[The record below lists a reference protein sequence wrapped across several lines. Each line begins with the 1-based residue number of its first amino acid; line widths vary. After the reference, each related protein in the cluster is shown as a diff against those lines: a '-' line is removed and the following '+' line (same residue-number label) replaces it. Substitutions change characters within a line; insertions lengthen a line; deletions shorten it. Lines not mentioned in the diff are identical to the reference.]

1 MNTLK
6 TRLEKIETTLRATTA
21 QEDWFE
27 IVREMGVERAQTIL
41 AERGMTAELA
51 TLREMLVEA
60 HALVEQWERETFG
73 ELHNA

>member
-6 TRLEKIETTLRATTA
+6 TRIEKIETTLRAGES
-21 QEDWFE
+21 EDWFE
-27 IVREMGVERAQTIL
+27 IVKEQGVERALVTL
-41 AERGMTAELA
+41 AERGMTAELE

-60 HALVEQWERETFG
+60 HALVEQWQRETFG